1 MKMNIL
7 MDLVIGDETNSGTP
21 YPTQFQNMSNEFE
34 VALWVAQH
42 PRILNL
48 AKEIQ
53 NAKSTSINERSQV
66 LSSASSYPTSS
77 TTSLEIDQVL
87 IFIVQ

>member
-1 MKMNIL
+1 
-7 MDLVIGDETNSGTP
+7 
-21 YPTQFQNMSNEFE
+21 MSNEFE

-53 NAKSTSINERSQV
+53 NAKLTSINERSQV
-66 LSSASSYPTSS
+66 LSTPSYPTSS
-77 TTSLEIDQVL
+77 TTPLEVDQVL
-87 IFIVQ
+87 ILVQ